1 MLKWSV
7 ACINAFSL
15 SVGLWHS
22 HWVANMEKTRIL
34 WFIIR
39 IIILQ
44 IWAGITQLHKCEGA
58 GREIHT
64 MAFNSRHWSLFCG
77 DHPCFC
83 ATVGW
88 EVDLRW
94 EESHLGGLKVPLV
107 SVAQHM
113 GHRTWHQ
120 ENQGYAQA
128 PELAEDLRYSTPL
141 CWSTLTSLGRCF
153 EISQCIKLLAKS
165 HFYVVSCVP
174 QMHGPPVYGSGGKTV
189 NENSHIVNQ
198 RGHKCLDV
206 PITRWSKKFA
216 CAHPYLWFILR
227 SHTHISFFSPQG
239 APLHM
244 VFLLPQGVKQMLG
257 CKYEF

>member
-1 MLKWSV
+1 MYLLISKTPNRNTCEVESTGEPLQICYDVTIENETSLFKHYKTDLTLKWSV

-58 GREIHT
+58 GREIHII
-64 MAFNSRHWSLFCG
+64 AFNSKHWSLFCG

-88 EVDLRW
+88 EVDLRL

-120 ENQGYAQA
+120 DNQVYA
-128 PELAEDLRYSTPL
+128 
-141 CWSTLTSLGRCF
+141 
-153 EISQCIKLLAKS
+153 
-165 HFYVVSCVP
+165 
-174 QMHGPPVYGSGGKTV
+174 
-189 NENSHIVNQ
+189 
-198 RGHKCLDV
+198 
-206 PITRWSKKFA
+206 
-216 CAHPYLWFILR
+216 
-227 SHTHISFFSPQG
+227 
-239 APLHM
+239 
-244 VFLLPQGVKQMLG
+244 
-257 CKYEF
+257 